1 MNRKEGELTGKLR
14 QSKKGFPVLKK
25 IKIHVFANVILL
37 FHLKHH
43 KALGYLTRHFSVLPS
58 QPKRTVVMLKAMTA
72 AVNFC
77 LKS

>member
-1 MNRKEGELTGKLR
+1 MQNLR
-14 QSKKGFPVLKK
+14 ESKKGFPVLKK
-25 IKIHVFANVILL
+25 IKIRVFATVTLL

-43 KALGYLTRHFSVLPS
+43 KALVYSTREFPELPS
-58 QPKRTVVMLKAMTA
+58 HPQRTVVMMKAMTA